1 MFNSRMYKKYY
12 PVKSSADIVNMDI
25 ADKRKIVKWIKS
37 IIADI
42 NAYNAQSRK
51 RAATAGC
58 KEYWR
63 IIFYP
68 DKEYIDSV
76 CQKITTEPFSLTAED
91 IQLVNFVLYRHKYIG
106 IISAY
111 YFPVLPTTE

>member
-1 MFNSRMYKKYY
+1 MYKKYY

-25 ADKRKIVKWIKS
+25 TDKKKLVKWIKS
-37 IIADI
+37 IIADV

-51 RAATAGC
+51 RAGTAGC

-63 IIFYP
+63 INFYP

-76 CQKITTEPFSLTAED
+76 CQEIITEPFSLTAKD
-91 IQLVNFVLYRHKYIG
+91 ILLVNFVLYRHKYAG

-111 YFPVLPTTE
+111 YFPVLTTE

>member
-1 MFNSRMYKKYY
+1 MLNSKMYKKYY

-25 ADKRKIVKWIKS
+25 ADKKKLVKWIKS
-37 IIADI
+37 IIADV
-42 NAYNAQSRK
+42 NAYNAQSCK
-51 RAATAGC
+51 RSETARC
-58 KEYWR
+58 KECWW
-63 IIFYP
+63 INFYP

-76 CQKITTEPFSLTAED
+76 CQKITTESFSLTAED
-91 IQLVNFVLYRHKYIG
+91 IQLVNLVLYRHKYTG